1 MSFQKNP
8 PWQKNVAMP
17 NFQQQLNLQQL
28 NQAAQI
34 GFLQNQLGFANNQ
47 PMLMNLGSQVPAVQY
62 PTTRVNPMAF
72 QQQPNPQQSNSQQA
86 MQQSVQQQQQ
96 QSKYNTNQKMFS
108 GTGIVSKIQN
118 DIGFIDDE
126 VLFHK
131 NVCVKGMSPNVGDQV
146 LVEASYNQAM
156 PFKWN
161 ATRVQVLTRN
171 NVNSPGAG
179 SMQQQSNRAAP
190 PAREGTSDA
199 YRRRY
204 SPERRKSS
212 ERRPRSRDRRE
223 ADVSFYPS
231 IVGS

>member
-212 ERRPRSRDRRE
+212 ERRPRSRERRE
-223 ADVSFYPS
+223 ADVSFNPS